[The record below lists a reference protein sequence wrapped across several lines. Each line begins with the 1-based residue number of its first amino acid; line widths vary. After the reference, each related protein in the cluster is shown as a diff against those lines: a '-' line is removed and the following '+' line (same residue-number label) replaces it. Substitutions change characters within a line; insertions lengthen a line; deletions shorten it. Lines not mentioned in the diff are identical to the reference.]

1 LVSCIVGEKCAVRDA
16 AVLLEGSVLGDECMV
31 GRGAT
36 IKSGI
41 RIWPGK
47 MIEAGAIVN
56 MDLKWGMKWM
66 ASLFGSHGITGLA
79 NIEITPEFAS
89 KLGVAYGSFLG
100 RGASVVVGRD
110 THRVSRM
117 VKRALMAGL
126 TAAGVNVYNLRICP
140 APVTR
145 YMVRSLGATAGIMVS
160 MLEIDPRN
168 VTIRFFDSNGMEL
181 DRSSEKR
188 VENTFFREAFLRVL
202 PDEVGDLIYPART
215 VDFYRKDLLKFLDLG
230 AVKKAG
236 LKVVVDCANGAGSFV
251 APSVLGE
258 IGCDVTTLNSR
269 LDEVVGPRTFE
280 QVPSSI
286 FNLARVVKAVDADV
300 GIALDGDGDRAM
312 FVDEESN
319 VLSGDISLALF
330 SRERVKEHGGG
341 KVVVPVTSSRIINR
355 IVEPQGGEVIRC
367 KIGARSLL
375 DAIIKNDAIFGGEE
389 TGGFVFPEF
398 QKGFDGIYSSAKILE
413 ILAKEGSKL
422 SRLHNDLP
430 GLYMA
435 KDSVSLPLEQ
445 RGQIMRSLIEEFR
458 DQQIDTIDGI
468 KVFYDDTWVLMH
480 PSSEEPIIDL
490 YAEAPSKE
498 AAHQVVQ
505 QYAEKIRA
513 LAKA

>member
-1 LVSCIVGEKCAVRDA
+1 
-16 AVLLEGSVLGDECMV
+16 
-31 GRGAT
+31 
-36 IKSGI
+36 
-41 RIWPGK
+41 
-47 MIEAGAIVN
+47 
-56 MDLKWGMKWM
+56 
-66 ASLFGSHGITGLA
+66 
-79 NIEITPEFAS
+79 
-89 KLGVAYGSFLG
+89 
-100 RGASVVVGRD
+100 
-110 THRVSRM
+110 
-117 VKRALMAGL
+117 
-126 TAAGVNVYNLRICP
+126 
-140 APVTR
+140 
-145 YMVRSLGATAGIMVS
+145 
-160 MLEIDPRN
+160 
-168 VTIRFFDSNGMEL
+168 
-181 DRSSEKR
+181 
-188 VENTFFREAFLRVL
+188 
-202 PDEVGDLIYPART
+202 